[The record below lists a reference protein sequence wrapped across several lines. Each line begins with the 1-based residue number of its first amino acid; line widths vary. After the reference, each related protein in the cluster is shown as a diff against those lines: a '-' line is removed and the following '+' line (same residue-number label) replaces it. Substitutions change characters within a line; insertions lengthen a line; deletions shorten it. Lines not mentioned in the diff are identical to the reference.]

1 MNDLINP
8 PAERDLPP
16 GRAARMRAEILTA
29 TRVPRRRATRW
40 RLVVPVAAVLSL
52 IAGVALTLQVREDG
66 RSEIL
71 AMSRG
76 ELDPA
81 LRGAAK
87 QCLTW
92 MDPAGRDPA
101 DREAGL
107 IPVSLADVTMAAR
120 QDDRSVI
127 MFMNRTGYVA
137 CEVTAAAWGREVMGG
152 LSGSAWKH
160 RDWLP
165 GPVQL
170 LSLSSS
176 EFNGGA
182 VSALGRVSARVHRLV
197 LEHGTGSTTTARLS
211 GGVFGLI
218 STGDDVR
225 RDAELVSY
233 DAGGREIDRRPLF
246 QTADELDHCY
256 TDPAGKLLY
265 GPQGPN
271 CLPAD
276 PWTP

>member
-29 TRVPRRRATRW
+29 VRVPRRRSTRW
-40 RLVVPVAAVLSL
+40 RLVVPVAAVLTL
-52 IAGVALTLQVREDG
+52 IAGVTLAFQVRQDG

-71 AMSRG
+71 AMSPG

-81 LRGAAK
+81 LRSAAK

-92 MDPAGRDPA
+92 MDPASRDPS
-101 DREAGL
+101 DKTTF

-127 MFMNRTGYVA
+127 MFMNRTGQVG
-137 CEVTAAAWGREVMGG
+137 CQVTEAAWGREVSGG
-152 LSGSAWKH
+152 LSGGAWEH
-160 RDWLP
+160 REWLP
-165 GPVQL
+165 GPVEPL
-170 LSLSSS
+170 LLSSS

-182 VSALGRVSARVHRLV
+182 VSALGRVSARVHRMV
-197 LEHGTGSTTTARLS
+197 LEHGTGRTTVARLS
-211 GGVFGLI
+211 GGVFGLL
-218 STGDDVR
+218 TKTDDVR
-225 RDAELVSY
+225 PGAALVSY
-233 DAGGREIDRRPLF
+233 DAEGREIDRRPLF
-246 QTADELDHCY
+246 HPAGEVDRCY
-256 TDPAGKLLY
+256 TDPAGKVIY
-265 GPQGPN
+265 GPPGPN

-276 PWTP
+276 PWTR